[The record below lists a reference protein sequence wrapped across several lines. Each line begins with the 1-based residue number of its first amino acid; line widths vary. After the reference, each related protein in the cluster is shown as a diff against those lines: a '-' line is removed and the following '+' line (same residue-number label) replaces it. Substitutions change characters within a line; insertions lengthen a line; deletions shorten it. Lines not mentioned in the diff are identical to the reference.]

1 MAATIHDVAR
11 LAQVAIS
18 TVSKVMSDSPR
29 ISAETKL
36 RVRNAMQT
44 LDYHPSRNA
53 RGLAK
58 NTTETLGI
66 LMPLER
72 DCAFCNPY
80 VFEILCG
87 IESLCSQHSYSVT
100 LLNALQ
106 LANNRSA
113 IKRLIAE
120 RQVDGFILHATQDAP
135 LLIKLLSEQQLPF
148 VVIGQLTPHDK
159 HSWVDMD
166 NRHAGHAATRH
177 LLEQGYRQL
186 QFVGT
191 QPQDTITRKRAQG
204 FAQALSE
211 QGLSPIASDLYAGDN
226 SSANG
231 QAIWQQIA
239 RQPQRPDGIV
249 VATSQ
254 LAAGLMAGAQ
264 ASGLRIGPELGVIS
278 FDNYPLAEHT
288 TPALSVVDLD
298 LFELGAQ
305 ASRALFEQLENPQH
319 RVQSQLLNLLLR
331 PRASSQR

>member
-36 RVRNAMQT
+36 RVRNAMLT

-72 DCAFCNPY
+72 DCAFRNPY

-100 LLNALQ
+100 LLNAMQ

-135 LLIKLLSEQQLPF
+135 LLIKLGQLSYGIYLWHYPVVRYLRADYSWPV
-148 VVIGQLTPHDK
+148 VVIVGLLISTALSALSFYTVECWALQRRDAGKLPERQPPHLQEP
-159 HSWVDMD
+159 VL
-166 NRHAGHAATRH
+166 REATR
-177 LLEQGYRQL
+177 
-186 QFVGT
+186 
-191 QPQDTITRKRAQG
+191 
-204 FAQALSE
+204 
-211 QGLSPIASDLYAGDN
+211 N
-226 SSANG
+226 S
-231 QAIWQQIA
+231 
-239 RQPQRPDGIV
+239 
-249 VATSQ
+249 
-254 LAAGLMAGAQ
+254 
-264 ASGLRIGPELGVIS
+264 
-278 FDNYPLAEHT
+278 
-288 TPALSVVDLD
+288 
-298 LFELGAQ
+298 
-305 ASRALFEQLENPQH
+305 
-319 RVQSQLLNLLLR
+319 
-331 PRASSQR
+331 

>member
-1 MAATIHDVAR
+1 MAATIHDVAQ

-36 RVRNAMQT
+36 RVRNAMLT

-72 DCAFCNPY
+72 DCAFRNPY

-100 LLNALQ
+100 LLNAMQ
-106 LANNRSA
+106 LANNRNA

-166 NRHAGHAATRH
+166 NVHAGQTATRH
-177 LLEQGYRQL
+177 LLEQGYRRL
-186 QFVGT
+186 QFVGS
-191 QPQDTITRKRAQG
+191 QLEDTISRKRALG
-204 FAQALSE
+204 FLQALNE
-211 QGLSPIASDLYAGDN
+211 QELAPVAADLYAGES

-231 QAIWQQIA
+231 RAIWQQIA
-239 RQPQRPDGIV
+239 RQAQRPDAIV
-249 VATSQ
+249 IATSQ
-254 LAAGLMAGAQ
+254 LAAGLMSEAQ
-264 ASGLRIGPELGVIS
+264 ASGIRIGPDLGVIS

-288 TPALSVVDLD
+288 SPALSVIDLD

-305 ASRALFEQLENPQH
+305 ASRALFEQLNNPQH
-319 RVQSQLLNLLLR
+319 RIQSQLLNLVLR
-331 PRASSQR
+331 ARASSQR